1 MLKYQESSQFKLD
14 YNDLNPME
22 FENIIQHLKLNTD
35 YAIIENYTL
44 KKEILSIVNIIESE
58 LEYK

>member
-1 MLKYQESSQFKLD
+1 MLKYQESSQFKVD
-14 YNDLNPME
+14 NSNLNPME

-58 LEYK
+58 LKYK